1 MIVVDTNLIAYL
13 LIEGE
18 RTETAERVL
27 AADED
32 WNAPLIWRSELRNTL
47 AKSVWRNLID
57 MGEAFRIMTEAESIM
72 AAGEFSVISGD
83 VLSLAGSSGC
93 SAYDAEFVVLARDL
107 RVPLVTTDR
116 SSSRNSPRRPSRPS
130 ASWPARS
137 EISGY

>member
-27 AADED
+27 DADED

-47 AKSVWRNLID
+47 AKSVWRNRID
-57 MGEAFRIMTEAESIM
+57 IGEAFRIMTEAESIM
-72 AAGEFSVISGD
+72 AAGEFPVVSGD

-107 RVPLVTTDR
+107 RVPLVTTDKELIDKFPETAV
-116 SSSRNSPRRPSRPS
+116 SPERFL
-130 ASWPARS
+130 AR
-137 EISGY
+137 